1 MKHSIKKQMI
11 VIFISLLAFMCV
23 AVLVCNVWLLGPYY
37 IRNKEAKFISMYE
50 ALLDAEQNDE
60 LDTSDEETYSEL
72 VRLAEKNNLFFLA
85 VNLKDQKLITNVQ
98 HTMDL
103 QQNLDAFML
112 NRTEK
117 NDRTLKKTDEYELT
131 ETRGKEAGTEYL
143 MMRGTL
149 GSNYIFLIQS
159 PIESIQQSVALS
171 NKFLIVVELI
181 VLVVGIWMVWF
192 FSKRLT
198 EPLRELAGLSE
209 KMAELDFDAK
219 YTSGGDNEIGVLG
232 ENFNR
237 MSEKLERSISD
248 LKSANNQL
256 LKDIEQK
263 DRLEQMRN
271 EFLGNVSH
279 ELKTP
284 LTSMK
289 VLADSLVGQEGVPEE
304 LYQEFMGDITAE
316 IDRENKI
323 ITDLLSLVKM
333 DKKAADLNVEHL
345 NINQLLEDILKRLR
359 PIADKRHID
368 LILDSF
374 RPVEADVDEVKFT
387 LAVSNLVENGIKY
400 NVDDGWVRVTL
411 DADHKYFYVKVADS
425 GMGIPEESIGRIFER
440 FYRVD
445 KSHSKEIGGT
455 GLGLAITR
463 SAVTMHH
470 GTIQVASKEGEGTT
484 FTVRIPLS
492 YIP

>member
-1 MKHSIKKQMI
+1 MKHSNKKQMI
-11 VIFISLLAFMCV
+11 VNFISLLAFMCV

-192 FSKRLT
+192 FSKRLI

-209 KMAELDFDAK
+209 KWQ
-219 YTSGGDNEIGVLG
+219 S
-232 ENFNR
+232 
-237 MSEKLERSISD
+237 
-248 LKSANNQL
+248 
-256 LKDIEQK
+256 
-263 DRLEQMRN
+263 
-271 EFLGNVSH
+271 
-279 ELKTP
+279 
-284 LTSMK
+284 
-289 VLADSLVGQEGVPEE
+289 
-304 LYQEFMGDITAE
+304 
-316 IDRENKI
+316 
-323 ITDLLSLVKM
+323 
-333 DKKAADLNVEHL
+333 
-345 NINQLLEDILKRLR
+345 
-359 PIADKRHID
+359 
-368 LILDSF
+368 LILMPNT
-374 RPVEADVDEVKFT
+374 PVVVT
-387 LAVSNLVENGIKY
+387 MRSVC
-400 NVDDGWVRVTL
+400 WVRTL
-411 DADHKYFYVKVADS
+411 
-425 GMGIPEESIGRIFER
+425 IG
-440 FYRVD
+440 
-445 KSHSKEIGGT
+445 
-455 GLGLAITR
+455 
-463 SAVTMHH
+463 
-470 GTIQVASKEGEGTT
+470 
-484 FTVRIPLS
+484 
-492 YIP
+492 